1 MKYAA
6 AIFAI
11 LIVLLVLDI
20 LWIKFVMGDVF
31 RATLGETALQTPR
44 LFAASLF
51 YALYVGGIFFLIVQP
66 STSSTWTH
74 TMLTAALLGLMAYGT
89 YDLTN
94 MATLK
99 PWSWK
104 LVGIDMA
111 WGTIVTTLSA
121 LAGRRA
127 MEWVR

>member
-1 MKYAA
+1 
-6 AIFAI
+6 
-11 LIVLLVLDI
+11 
-20 LWIKFVMGDVF
+20 
-31 RATLGETALQTPR
+31 
-44 LFAASLF
+44 
-51 YALYVGGIFFLIVQP
+51 
-66 STSSTWTH
+66 
-74 TMLTAALLGLMAYGT
+74 MLTAALLGLMAYGT